1 MDSQVT
7 GDPYF
12 EARLE
17 LFKVIV
23 QEYREAFKRSTV
35 PSRDQG
41 FFLCGQ
47 MCDFL
52 HRLLRRVVSRD
63 CLPSEWD
70 WDALRA
76 FDFSVGELLGN
87 PEFMR
92 KTEFRSK
99 VLKVAKSKIDVERE
113 RGKKARSDSVAKT
126 VMGEAFN
133 PFIDQGRQYVKYVAK
148 ELVKHP
154 AFKSDLVIGLACFD
168 YGVLFKLPKTVAV
181 DCFQH
186 LFQSFSSRGW
196 VARKLRNVHIDDYV
210 EFVDNLR
217 HVYLE
222 ELDVGPDV
230 EDMVSFL
237 SSCPELSRRR
247 YKWDLF
253 KLSCLCLGHV
263 VPKLPDVSFGSSK
276 VGVTSVDLSSIVE
289 PLQGYLLSSDA
300 EGNFFTDP
308 ESISCC
314 MELLET
320 FGDSAL
326 QCGYNPWEFVDV
338 HGYEKIRTELD
349 KSYKAV
355 RIASDVESFASVSE
369 PVFVSERLPEQR
381 RRPAQRPRIDISK
394 THYRGV
400 ADLLAGKLRSKRKT
414 SNTESS

>member
-1 MDSQVT
+1 MDGQVT

-23 QEYREAFKRSTV
+23 QEYREAFKRSIL

-52 HRLLRRVVSRD
+52 HRLLRRIVSRS
-63 CLPSEWD
+63 CLPPEWD
-70 WDALRA
+70 WDTLRY
-76 FDFSVGELLGN
+76 FDFAVSELLGI

-99 VLKVAKSKIDVERE
+99 VLKVANSKIDVERE
-113 RGKKARSDSVAKT
+113 RGKKARLDTVAKT
-126 VMGEAFN
+126 VMGKAFN
-133 PFIDQGRQYVKYVAK
+133 PFIDQDRQYIKYVAK
-148 ELVKHP
+148 KLVKHP
-154 AFKSDLVIGLACFD
+154 TFKSDLVIGLACFD
-168 YGVLFKLPKTVAV
+168 YGVLFILPKTVAV
-181 DCFQH
+181 DCYQH

-196 VARKLRNVHIDDYV
+196 VARELRNVHIDDYI
-210 EFVDNLR
+210 EFVDDVR
-217 HVYLE
+217 HVHLD
-222 ELDVGPDV
+222 ELGVGPDV

-237 SSCPELSRRR
+237 SSCPEMSRRR
-247 YKWDLF
+247 YTWDLF

-263 VPKLPDVSFGSSK
+263 APKLPDVSLGSSK
-276 VGVTSVDLSSIVE
+276 VGVTSVDMSSILE

-308 ESISCC
+308 GSISSC
-314 MELLET
+314 MELLVT
-320 FGDSAL
+320 FGDRAL
-326 QCGYNPWEFVDV
+326 QCGYNPSEFVDV
-338 HGYEKIRTELD
+338 HGYEKIRTVLE

-355 RIASDVESFASVSE
+355 RVASDVESSASLSE
-369 PVFVSERLPEQR
+369 PVFVSKRLPEQR
-381 RRPAQRPRIDISK
+381 RRPAQRPRIDISN
-394 THYRGV
+394 THHRGV

>member
-1 MDSQVT
+1 
-7 GDPYF
+7 
-12 EARLE
+12 
-17 LFKVIV
+17 
-23 QEYREAFKRSTV
+23 
-35 PSRDQG
+35 
-41 FFLCGQ
+41 

-52 HRLLRRVVSRD
+52 HRLLRGIVSRS

-70 WDALRA
+70 WDALRS
-76 FDFSVGELLGN
+76 FDFAVCELLGI
-87 PEFMR
+87 PEFMQ

-113 RGKKARSDSVAKT
+113 RGKKARSDTVAKT
-126 VMGEAFN
+126 VMGELFN
-133 PFIDQGRQYVKYVAK
+133 PFIDQGRQYIKYVAK

-154 AFKSDLVIGLACFD
+154 TFKSDLVIGLACFD

-181 DCFQH
+181 DCYQH
-186 LFQSFSSRGW
+186 LFQSFSSRGS
-196 VARKLRNVHIDDYV
+196 VARELRYVHIDDYI
-210 EFVDNLR
+210 EFVDDVR
-217 HVYLE
+217 HVYLD

-237 SSCPELSRRR
+237 SLCPELSRRR
-247 YKWDLF
+247 YTWDLF
-253 KLSCLCLGHV
+253 KLRCLCLGHV
-263 VPKLPDVSFGSSK
+263 APKLPDVSLGPSK
-276 VGVTSVDLSSIVE
+276 VGVTSVDLSSILE

-308 ESISCC
+308 GSISSC

-338 HGYEKIRTELD
+338 HGYEKIRTELE

-355 RIASDVESFASVSE
+355 RVASDVESSASLSE

-381 RRPAQRPRIDISK
+381 RRPAQRPGIDISK
-394 THYRGV
+394 THHRGV